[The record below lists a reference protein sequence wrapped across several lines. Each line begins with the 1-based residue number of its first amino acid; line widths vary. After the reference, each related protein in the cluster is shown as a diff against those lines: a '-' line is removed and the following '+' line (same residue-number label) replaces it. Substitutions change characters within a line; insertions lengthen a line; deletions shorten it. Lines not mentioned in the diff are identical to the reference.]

1 MAWDDLTQDQRDALE
16 QGDMINIFFRASIR
30 LFPEDLAGANNDLDQ
45 AVQNVVGP
53 SGAKVI
59 EIED

>member
-1 MAWDDLTQDQRDALE
+1 
-16 QGDMINIFFRASIR
+16 MINIFFRASIR